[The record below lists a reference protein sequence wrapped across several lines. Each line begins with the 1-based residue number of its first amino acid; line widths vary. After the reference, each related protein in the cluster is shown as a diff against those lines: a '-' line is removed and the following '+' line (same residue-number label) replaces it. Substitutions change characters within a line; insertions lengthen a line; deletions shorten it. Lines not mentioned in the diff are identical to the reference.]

1 MLGPRVRLASP
12 LGEYVVPK
20 SSIRKKKVYTPPAEV
35 RPGAVP
41 ARRKPSSPWLP
52 ASAVALIVFGIA
64 WLVVFYVTQGEYP
77 AVMALLQLG
86 GGLGAMVGS
95 LASWHAGTDHPVALT
110 ARR

>member
-35 RPGAVP
+35 RPGAEA

-77 AVMALLQLG
+77 VQSWHDYNLAVG
-86 GGLGAMVGS
+86 FGAMVGS
-95 LASWHAGTDHPVALT
+95 LGILARWH
-110 ARR
+110 